1 MAPSD
6 VGAELGSGTSLPN
19 PSKFSLFFSFA
30 SALALSRCSFELLF
44 RSGRNSSGRHCVHGW
59 RSGNPVIAADPD
71 TFRRGV
77 DCNGARWRWFCAGVR
92 KRKSCLPVISSLEIR
107 RTAANRAQDPTSMD
121 LTGLEAD
128 HVLGLIID
136 EDPNLHR
143 LAHDRPQQRKQR
155 MIRFRFGRWTG
166 LSWCG
171 REGDKDWGKRWA
183 T

>member
-44 RSGRNSSGRHCVHGW
+44 RSGRNNSGHGW
-59 RSGNPVIAADPD
+59 RAGDPVIAADPD

-77 DCNGARWRWFCAGVR
+77 GCNGARRRWFCAGGR

-143 LAHDRPQQRKQR
+143 LAYDRPQQRKQR
-155 MIRFRFGRWTG
+155 MIRFRFGRWNG